1 MAPDQDSAPGQ
12 DGAGSMA
19 RRLDPRRLLD
29 SETVARLRA
38 KLDTLGPKLAAML
51 GALRAKLPALRAKFE
66 SAQAKLGP
74 PGDAVARRWEM
85 LAGRAGEQW
94 RRLRPP
100 AAPAEAVAE
109 PEAVPAPLNPL
120 VRTATPLLALM
131 GRLPTLPA
139 PGNLEGL
146 RHRIIAALRR
156 FQSAARAA
164 GVGADQMRAAH
175 FILCAAIDD
184 IIGHTG
190 WGREASWSER
200 SLIRTFHKA
209 IEPDRSFATLLDHM
223 LTDPARHVCE
233 LELIAVCMA
242 LGFEGRYR
250 AEDDGPP
257 AFRHVRDQ
265 LYRAISG
272 VRGVPAPELSPDW
285 RATAPPRKTLTALV
299 PPWVAASLAGA
310 LFAGFYVLLT
320 LSIGGHADR
329 VFQKLAALLPD
340 RPAVIAH
347 FEPASGAPAEAG
359 PQTPQL
365 SARAKRY
372 QTALGSESA
381 AGMIE
386 VTTDRDLDILR
397 ISGAN
402 AFVRGGEVLTRSGH
416 QLVERLAVLLDRE
429 PGHLLVVGHTDDRPT
444 LSVRLPSALALSEAR
459 ARAVARVLVAHLNAP
474 ERVDIEGR
482 ADTEPLV
489 PNTGAAAR
497 DRNRRVEIVLPH
509 GEARR

>member
-1 MAPDQDSAPGQ
+1 MGSDPDTASAPTGL
-12 DGAGSMA
+12 APLL
-19 RRLDPRRLLD
+19 RRLDPRRLLASAAAARWRARLTAAGD
-29 SETVARLRA
+29 EAVRLSETLAERVRTELVKRKLLREPA
-38 KLDTLGPKLAAML
+38 P
-51 GALRAKLPALRAKFE
+51 LPE
-66 SAQAKLGP
+66 TP
-74 PGDAVARRWEM
+74 
-85 LAGRAGEQW
+85 
-94 RRLRPP
+94 
-100 AAPAEAVAE
+100 AE
-109 PEAVPAPLNPL
+109 PEAPVAALNPL

-131 GRLPTLPA
+131 SRLPTLPPPA
-139 PGNLEGL
+139 NLDGL

-175 FILCAAIDD
+175 FTLCAAFDD
-184 IIGHTG
+184 IIAHTG
-190 WGREASWSER
+190 WGQRANWSER
-200 SLIRTFHKA
+200 SLIRTFHKT
-209 IEPDRSFATLLDHM
+209 IDPDRGLVTLLDHM
-223 LTDPARHVCE
+223 LTEPQRHICE

-250 AEDDGPP
+250 ALDDGPP
-257 AFRHVRDQ
+257 AFRLVRDQ
-265 LYRAISG
+265 LYRAIAG
-272 VRGVPAPELSPDW
+272 VRGAPDADLSPEW
-285 RATAPPRKTLTALV
+285 RAAAPPRKPLTAMV

-320 LSIGGHADR
+320 LSIGAHADR

-340 RPAVIAH
+340 RPAMIAH
-347 FEPASGAPAEAG
+347 YDPAAAGPADKTAAEPA
-359 PQTPQL
+359 QL
-365 SARAKRY
+365 SVRAKRY
-372 QTALGSESA
+372 QTALGSENA

-386 VTTDRDLDILR
+386 VVTERDIDILR

-402 AFVRGGEVLTRSGH
+402 AFVRGGETLSRAGH

-429 PGHLLVVGHTDDRPT
+429 PGHLLVVGHTDDHPT
-444 LSVRLPSALALSEAR
+444 LSIRLPSALALSEAR

-489 PNTGAAAR
+489 PNSGAANR